1 MIILAVDLGMA
12 RSGIA
17 VCDKEETFAFKRDA
31 IKEYNRNV
39 LYKKIVET
47 AEYENAELIVLG
59 LPKNM
64 DGTEGFKAQESYKAK
79 EELEKI
85 TDIPIELF
93 DERCTTIIAHNSL
106 SEIGIK
112 TKKHKDLVDSLA
124 ASIIL
129 EDFMKYRKNGKMQ
142 N

>member
-17 VCDKEETFAFKRDA
+17 VCDENETFAFKRDA
-31 IKEYNRNV
+31 IKEFNREK
-39 LYKKIVET
+39 LFKKIVET
-47 AEYENAELIVLG
+47 AKIEGAKLIVLG

-64 DGTEGFKAQESYKAK
+64 DGSEGFKAQESYKAK

-93 DERCTTIIAHNSL
+93 DERCTTVIAHNSL
-106 SEIGIK
+106 SQSGLK
-112 TKKHKDLVDSLA
+112 TKKHKDLVDSVA

-129 EDFMKYRKNGKMQ
+129 EDFIKYRRNTKIQ